1 MNNKNTNFKNLD
13 QILKFI
19 FDKNVEKKKIGL
31 KELENFIKNSDKN
44 DKKFNQNLEKIIK
57 SINKAILDKNL
68 NYRSLILKGEF
79 SFFFERDRIVS
90 FFFFIFI
97 FFFMS

>member
-44 DKKFNQNLEKIIK
+44 DKKSNQNI
-57 SINKAILDKNL
+57 
-68 NYRSLILKGEF
+68 
-79 SFFFERDRIVS
+79 
-90 FFFFIFI
+90 
-97 FFFMS
+97 

>member
-31 KELENFIKNSDKN
+31 KELENFIK
-44 DKKFNQNLEKIIK
+44 DKKVNQNLEKIIK
-57 SINKAILDKNL
+57 S
-68 NYRSLILKGEF
+68 
-79 SFFFERDRIVS
+79 
-90 FFFFIFI
+90 
-97 FFFMS
+97 